1 MVAPI
6 WKKGDKL
13 ELGGRDSNE
22 KDHAKKGG
30 WGGAGEGQRLP
41 PQYVPCSSYA
51 QSVVVPGLLFKK
63 NSASNIVCVV
73 GSGAW

>member
-1 MVAPI
+1 MVAPRK
-6 WKKGDKL
+6 KKGDKL

-30 WGGAGEGQRLP
+30 GRAQRYLV
-41 PQYVPCSSYA
+41 YV
-51 QSVVVPGLLFKK
+51 KK

-73 GSGAW
+73 GSGTWQWKSRLGPSIIVVSTCRY